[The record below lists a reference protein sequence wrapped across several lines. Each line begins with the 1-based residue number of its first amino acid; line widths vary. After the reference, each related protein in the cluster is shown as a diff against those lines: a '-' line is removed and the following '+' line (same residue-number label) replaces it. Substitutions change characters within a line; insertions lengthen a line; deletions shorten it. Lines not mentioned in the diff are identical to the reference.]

1 MKEKILNYLQSAVKN
16 LIFIRLNFNKLP
28 TDLQETVNKT
38 EKETIPKSINTLI
51 DFLNMGV
58 ETKINYVSSLEEG
71 INLIVDTDVDKI
83 FDEVRRNTDYKIY
96 GAKNMEQLLDFPIIK
111 IKADSEYLYTVKNIM
126 GL

>member
-1 MKEKILNYLQSAVKN
+1 MKEKILYYLQSAAEN
-16 LIFIRLNFNKLP
+16 LIFIKLNFNKLP

-38 EKETIPKSINTLI
+38 EKETIPKSINVLI
-51 DFLNMGV
+51 DFLNMGA
-58 ETKINYVSSLEEG
+58 ETKINHVLSLAEG
-71 INLIVDTDVDKI
+71 INLITDIDVDKI
-83 FDEVRRNTDYKIY
+83 FDEIRKNTDYKVY